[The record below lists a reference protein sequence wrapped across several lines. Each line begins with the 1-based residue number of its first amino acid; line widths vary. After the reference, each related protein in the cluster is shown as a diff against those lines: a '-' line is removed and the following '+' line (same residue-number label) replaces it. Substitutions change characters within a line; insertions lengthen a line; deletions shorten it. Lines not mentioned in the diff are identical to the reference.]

1 LRLLERV
8 LRLRGD
14 DGPRSGD
21 GNRGVGDAEIE
32 PPHQHSGGGALL
44 VRASAIA
51 QADRNATRAAPD
63 QAGYRGALIRKK
75 CS

>member
-1 LRLLERV
+1 MTNPALARAAAF
-8 LRLRGD
+8 
-14 DGPRSGD
+14 
-21 GNRGVGDAEIE
+21 GDAEIE

-51 QADRNATRAAPD
+51 LADRKATRAAPD

-75 CS
+75 CP